1 MTVVV
6 KLKMDQVPQ
15 LAQMLKA
22 HAGKIFAEA
31 TNNVFWGTG
40 VPLSSP
46 DATNSSQWTGKN
58 HLGLIYQKL
67 SKKIII
73 SKQASKQ

>member
-15 LAQMLKA
+15 LTQILEAY
-22 HAGKIFAEA
+22 AGKIFAES
-31 TNNVFWGTG
+31 TNNVFCGTG
-40 VPLSSP
+40 AFLFSP
-46 DATNSSQWTGKN
+46 AATNSSQWTGKN

-67 SKKIII
+67 SI
-73 SKQASKQ
+73 